1 MILGFTSLSKNE
13 WTLGQKKPNKQ
24 SLIFLPSIL
33 QSSDLFQTEAQV
45 STPAGSRENA
55 DTWIISPGKRK
66 KKTLSMMRTSTLAWR
81 ESIYSFIMFIQQ
93 NKQRSGLCC
102 SAERSASITVKFQ
115 IKALHSSH
123 FDDHFKACPP
133 PLPHQPPQRRP
144 WLLTLSQATW
154 SFIQTKSTN
163 LLQCVQFEAQRNTRL
178 VIFILNSRWR
188 HSTCK

>member
-1 MILGFTSLSKNE
+1 MSGHLDKKNQTNKVLSSC
-13 WTLGQKKPNKQ
+13 LLFSSPPIYSRPRPRSQ
-24 SLIFLPSIL
+24 LL
-33 QSSDLFQTEAQV
+33 QAAVKMLTHGLSH
-45 STPAGSRENA
+45 R
-55 DTWIISPGKRK
+55 GKEK